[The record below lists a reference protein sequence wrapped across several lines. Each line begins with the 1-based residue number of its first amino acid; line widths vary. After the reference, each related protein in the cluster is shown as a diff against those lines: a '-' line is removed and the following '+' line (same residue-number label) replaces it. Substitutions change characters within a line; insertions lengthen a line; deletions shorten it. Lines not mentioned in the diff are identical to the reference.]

1 MKEINYDKTTK
12 MKRGFPKIKKKGAI
26 NRSGEMTPF
35 VHKGRLMR
43 MELIDPTR
51 GLGVAEGERPKVV
64 ACIRDVGTNEILS
77 YTGEGCYFY
86 AAYTEN
92 DVVYI
97 TGVVMEHRDT
107 IRIFKSE
114 DLIHWESW
122 DLFTRP
128 GWTYFNTG
136 LTKGPDGYV
145 LLMECNTPTDIVGVP
160 FTHFFATSPDLK
172 NWTFMSNDKS
182 SSKEYYTGG
191 PWLRY
196 SGGYYYMIV
205 VAQLPCARY
214 TNYIYRTKD
223 FEAWEVGLYNP
234 LLMPDEDDRLIAPS
248 LTETDPK
255 FLEEIGTGF
264 LSSNSDMDMCDWK
277 GKTYIN
283 YLAGNQKGF
292 YYMCEAEYD
301 GTVDEF
307 LAANFE

>member
-12 MKRGFPKIKKKGAI
+12 MKRGFPKIRKKGAI

-43 MELIDPTR
+43 MELMDSTH

-114 DLIHWESW
+114 DLINWESW

-145 LLMECNTPTDIVGVP
+145 LLMECNTPRDVVGVP

-172 NWTFMSNDKS
+172 NWTFMDNEKS

-196 SGGYYYMIV
+196 SGGYYYMIAV
-205 VAQLPCARY
+205 VQLPCARY
-214 TNYIYRTKD
+214 TNYIYRSKD
-223 FEAWEVGLYNP
+223 LETWEVGLYNP